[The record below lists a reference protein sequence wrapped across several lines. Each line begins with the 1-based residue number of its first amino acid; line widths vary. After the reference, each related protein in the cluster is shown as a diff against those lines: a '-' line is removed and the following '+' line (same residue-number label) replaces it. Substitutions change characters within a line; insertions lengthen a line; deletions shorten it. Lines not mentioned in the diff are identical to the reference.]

1 MRRAVIL
8 ALPLLLGGCA
18 LPPVI
23 GAVAYL
29 IDGASYI
36 ETGKSVSDHAL
47 SAVVD
52 EDCAMWRLLKGELI
66 CQGPNDKGKRSAI
79 AVAAATTVYPGDAPD
94 SDSDVQPTMVAEA
107 PAAVEP
113 AAVATAAIEPDAAER
128 LAAIAPAA
136 GAAPAPEPA
145 PVRWEPV
152 LTIRAPEA
160 PPVDVAAHQP
170 RVWPVTAAQPRP
182 VKASP
187 VATKGRPADSATLRA
202 KRRLLDFRAPIEM
215 LAEHPCPGSGMAVF
229 CPLPAVGAEG

>member
-1 MRRAVIL
+1 MRRSVFL
-8 ALPLLLGGCA
+8 ALPLLLNGCA

-29 IDGASYI
+29 IDGASYV

-47 SAVVD
+47 SAVAH

-66 CQGPNDKGKRSAI
+66 CQGPNDKGKKNAI
-79 AVAAATTVYPGDAPD
+79 AIAAATTVYPGDAPD

-113 AAVATAAIEPDAAER
+113 AVAER

-136 GAAPAPEPA
+136 GEAATPAPPSA
-145 PVRWEPV
+145 NWEPV
-152 LTIRAPEA
+152 LTIRAPDA
-160 PPVDVAAHQP
+160 PVDVAARQQ

-182 VKASP
+182 VETSP
-187 VATKGRPADSATLRA
+187 AATKARKADAATLRA
-202 KRRLLDFRAPIEM
+202 RRRLLDFRAPIEM
-215 LAEHPCPGSGMAVF
+215 LAEHPCPGSGAAVF
-229 CPLPAVGAEG
+229 CPLPAVGADG

>member
-1 MRRAVIL
+1 MRCAVIL

-29 IDGASYI
+29 IDGASYV

-47 SAVVD
+47 SAVAH

-66 CQGPNDKGKRSAI
+66 CQGPNDKGKPNMF

-113 AAVATAAIEPDAAER
+113 AVAER

-136 GAAPAPEPA
+136 GEAMPPAPPSA
-145 PVRWEPV
+145 NWEPV
-152 LTIRAPEA
+152 LTIRAPDA
-160 PPVDVAAHQP
+160 PPVDVAARQP
-170 RVWPVTAAQPRP
+170 PVWPVTAAQPRP
-182 VKASP
+182 VEASP
-187 VATKGRPADSATLRA
+187 VATKGRTADAATLRA

-215 LAEHPCPGSGMAVF
+215 LAEHPCPGSGAAVF
-229 CPLPAVGAEG
+229 CPLPAVGADG